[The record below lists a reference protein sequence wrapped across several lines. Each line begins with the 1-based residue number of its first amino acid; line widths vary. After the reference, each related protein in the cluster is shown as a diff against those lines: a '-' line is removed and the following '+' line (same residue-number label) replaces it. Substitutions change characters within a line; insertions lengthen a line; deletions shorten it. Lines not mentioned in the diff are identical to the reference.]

1 MENVVLFKDHSKAQG
16 EIANMNRKLNTM
28 RQHVERLEKE
38 TATKDHA
45 IALVQSE
52 RKKQKQLDCN
62 KKSSSSIEV
71 REFDIDGGGW
81 SIKNVH
87 IYP

>member
-45 IALVQSE
+45 IALGAIRAQE
-52 RKKQKQLDCN
+52 TKAAGLQQ
-62 KKSSSSIEV
+62 EV
-71 REFDIDGGGW
+71 VVFYRGAR
-81 SIKNVH
+81 V
-87 IYP
+87 